1 MMIDL
6 ESILKEWQEDCEIS
20 QHQLDEVSRQTPS
33 LHAKYLQYLALAKL
47 QLKRSENN
55 QKTLLKQKFLYYNGK
70 MSQEEILS
78 TGWDLDPFNGLRMLK
93 GEMDYYY
100 DSDPEIQKS
109 EEKIIYHKTLIES
122 LSNIVDTL
130 KWRHQTI
137 KNMIDWRKFEAGG

>member
-1 MMIDL
+1 MIDL
-6 ESILKEWQEDCEIS
+6 ESILKEWREDCEIS

-70 MSQEEILS
+70 MSQEEVVA

-109 EEKIIYHKTLIES
+109 EEKVVYHKTLIET

-130 KWRHQTI
+130 KWRHQTV

>member
-1 MMIDL
+1 MIDL

-70 MSQEEILS
+70 MSQEEIVA

-93 GEMDYYY
+93 GELEYYY

-109 EEKIIYHKTLIES
+109 EEKVLYHKTLIET

-130 KWRHQTI
+130 RWRHQTI

>member
-1 MMIDL
+1 MIDL
-6 ESILKEWQEDCEIS
+6 ESILKEWREDCEIS

-70 MSQEEILS
+70 MSQEEVLAS
-78 TGWDLDPFNGLRMLK
+78 GWDLDPFNGLRMLK

-109 EEKIIYHKTLIES
+109 EEKIVYHKTLIET

-130 KWRHQTI
+130 KWRHQTV

>member
-1 MMIDL
+1 MIDL
-6 ESILKEWQEDCEIS
+6 ESILTEWQKDCEIS

-47 QLKRSENN
+47 QLKRSENC

-70 MSQEEILS
+70 MSQEEIVA

-109 EEKIIYHKTLIES
+109 EEKIL
-122 LSNIVDTL
+122 
-130 KWRHQTI
+130 
-137 KNMIDWRKFEAGG
+137 

>member
-1 MMIDL
+1 MIDL

-70 MSQEEILS
+70 MSQEEIVA

-93 GEMDYYY
+93 GELEYYY

-109 EEKIIYHKTLIES
+109 EEKIVYHKTLIET
-122 LSNIVDTL
+122 LTNIVDTL

-137 KNMIDWRKFEAGG
+137 KNMIDFRKFEAGG

>member
-1 MMIDL
+1 MIDL
-6 ESILKEWQEDCEIS
+6 ESVLSEWDEDSNIP
-20 QHQLDEVSRQTPS
+20 QHQLDEVSRQTPK

-47 QLKRSENN
+47 QLKRAENN
-55 QKTLLKQKFLYYNGK
+55 QKTLLKDKWLYYNGK
-70 MSQEEILS
+70 MDEDTLREK
-78 TGWDLDPFNGLRMLK
+78 GWDLDPFGGLRILK

-109 EEKIIYHKTLIES
+109 EEKVLYHKTLIDT
-122 LSNIVDTL
+122 LVQIVDTL

>member
-1 MMIDL
+1 MIDL
-6 ESILKEWQEDCEIS
+6 ESILKEWREDCEIS

-47 QLKRSENN
+47 QLNRSENN

-70 MSQEEILS
+70 MSQEEVLAS
-78 TGWDLDPFNGLRMLK
+78 GWDLDPFNGLRMLK

-109 EEKIIYHKTLIES
+109 EEKVVYHKTLIET

-130 KWRHQTI
+130 KWRHQTV